1 MTNAYSGRKATGTCD
16 LLITHVHIATMD
28 PSINAH
34 SENTAGSYGEISDG
48 AVVIDQGVIQWVG
61 SAESIPSALQPK
73 EVINGHGQWL
83 MPGLI
88 DCHTHLIYAGDR
100 STEFEQRLEG
110 KSYSDIA
117 KQGGGIMSTV
127 NATRRC
133 SLDHLIDQSRPRLE
147 ALLREGVTTLEIKSG
162 YGLNLET
169 ELKILRAARELEQQ
183 YPVRIEKTF
192 LGAHTL
198 PPEFSGQADAY
209 IKHVCEEMLPVIAEE
224 GLATAVDVFCENIA
238 FNVSQ
243 TEKVFQCAKS
253 LGLHVKLHA
262 EQLSDSQGTQLAT
275 AYEALSV
282 DHLEYLSEEG
292 VKALENSTTVAT
304 LLPGAFYFLKES
316 QLPPVE
322 KLRASGIPMALATDL
337 NPGTSPFTSL
347 RLMMNMACT
356 LFGLT
361 PSEALAGVTR
371 QSARALGLHHQVG
384 MIKTGYQADLTL
396 WPIQSP
402 ASLAASLTGE
412 RPSLTFYQGKV
423 RSSSAY

>member
-1 MTNAYSGRKATGTCD
+1 MTKITGPCD

-28 PSINAH
+28 PSGG
-34 SENTAGSYGEISDG
+34 TGSYGEIPDG
-48 AVVIDQGVIQWVG
+48 AVAIDQGVIQWLG
-61 SAESIPSALQPK
+61 ALTELPISLQPK
-73 EVINGHGQWL
+73 TLIHGQGQWL

-88 DCHTHLIYAGDR
+88 DCHTHLIYGGNRA
-100 STEFEQRLEG
+100 TEFEQRLEG

-117 KQGGGIMSTV
+117 REGGGIMSTV

-133 SLDHLIDQSRPRLE
+133 SLDELIEQSRPRLE
-147 ALLREGVTTLEIKSG
+147 ALLSEGVTTLEIKSG

-192 LGAHTL
+192 LGAHAL
-198 PPEFSGQADAY
+198 PPEFAGQPDRY
-209 IKHVCEEMLPVIAEE
+209 IEVVCEDMLPVIAEE
-224 GLATAVDVFCENIA
+224 GLATAVDVFCETIG
-238 FNVSQ
+238 FNLSQ
-243 TEKVFQCAKS
+243 TEKVFQRAQS
-253 LGLHVKLHA
+253 LGLGIKLHG

-275 AYEALSV
+275 AYDALSV

-292 VKALENSTTVAT
+292 VKALENSATVAT

-371 QSARALGLHHQVG
+371 HSARALGLHHHTG
-384 MIKTGYQADLTL
+384 MIKTGYAADLTL
-396 WPIQSP
+396 WPVNSP
-402 ASLAASLTGE
+402 AALAACLTGE
-412 RPSLTFYQGKV
+412 HPSLTLYNGEV
-423 RSSSAY
+423 R

>member
-1 MTNAYSGRKATGTCD
+1 MTKVTGTCD

-28 PSINAH
+28 PSMGTGH
-34 SENTAGSYGEISDG
+34 YGELLEG
-48 AVVIDQGVIQWVG
+48 AIAIDQGLIQWLG
-61 SAESIPSALQPK
+61 AAEALPANLQPK
-73 EVINGHGQWL
+73 ATLDGQGQWL

-88 DCHTHLIYAGDR
+88 DCHTHLVYAGDR
-100 STEFEQRLEG
+100 STEFEQRLQG

-117 KQGGGIMSTV
+117 QQGGGILSTV

-133 SLDHLIDQSRPRLE
+133 SLDQLIEQSRPRLE
-147 ALLREGVTTLEIKSG
+147 ALLCDGVTTLEIKSG

-169 ELKILRAARELEQQ
+169 ELKILRAAKELELQ

-198 PPEFSGQADAY
+198 PPEFSGQADRY
-209 IKHVCEEMLPVIAEE
+209 IEVVCEEMLPAIAEE

-238 FNVSQ
+238 FNLSH
-243 TEKVFQCAKS
+243 TEKVFQSARS
-253 LGLHVKLHA
+253 LGLRVKLHA
-262 EQLSDSQGTQLAT
+262 EQLSDSRGTQLAT
-275 AYEALSV
+275 AYDALSV
-282 DHLEYLSEEG
+282 DHLEYLSNEG

-304 LLPGAFYFLKES
+304 LLPGAFYFLQET
-316 QLPPVE
+316 QRPPVE

-347 RLMMNMACT
+347 RLIMNMACT

-361 PSEALAGVTR
+361 PSEALAGVTIHA
-371 QSARALGLHHQVG
+371 ARALGLQDQEG
-384 MIKTGYQADLTL
+384 MIKKGHTANLTL

-412 RPSLTFYQGKV
+412 TPSLTFYRGEARV
-423 RSSSAY
+423 N